1 MSHHGACFLQ
11 SGNRC
16 APASKVSFR
25 EWFKGIFMTTIF
37 HRRLFLMRRE
47 GGSKGEKTEQEV
59 GRGQISGWLK
69 RPFWDNSVWLEP
81 RSLIT
86 ILGPTWR
93 RVLTVWALAIKSCL
107 AFFELNSFAPRMN
120 RNQFKTSQCMCFLTD
135 SSCLFG
141 AIKKSSAATSHS
153 FRSPSALLQIELH
166 QPSRWIIFLPSG
178 CLLHVVSMKSGAC
191 TGSQPHNSFTYSN
204 KHFLCGLLSALH
216 LCHTFFQMI
225 QLLLLWSVT
234 LIR

>member
-1 MSHHGACFLQ
+1 MVDHCGCDGKAQRLPNESQHLWPCLIMVRAFCSLETGVLLLP
-11 SGNRC
+11 R
-16 APASKVSFR
+16 
-25 EWFKGIFMTTIF
+25 F
-37 HRRLFLMRRE
+37 HLESDLKEYSWPLFLMRWE

-69 RPFWDNSVWLEP
+69 RPFWGNSVWLEP
-81 RSLIT
+81 HSLIT

-120 RNQFKTSQCMCFLTD
+120 RNQFETSQCMCFLID

-153 FRSPSALLQIELH
+153 HRVP
-166 QPSRWIIFLPSG
+166 
-178 CLLHVVSMKSGAC
+178 
-191 TGSQPHNSFTYSN
+191 PHCY
-204 KHFLCGLLSALH
+204 K
-216 LCHTFFQMI
+216 
-225 QLLLLWSVT
+225 
-234 LIR
+234 